1 MGKCRSEKRTK
12 IWWLGCRCVMIVDV
26 QHAEGPREVPNEWD
40 GTGRE
45 LVKFEVDKVI
55 HAAYHRL
62 YARVEFEQ
70 SGKIDA
76 EVMEVMR
83 GFKNIAYEFCIVR
96 VDSSPSMT
104 AFNFEC
110 PRTEREA
117 SNVLGSFVVH
127 ASPQL
132 AELLGGFT
140 YSYGVDTGDGELA
153 GTFA

>member
-1 MGKCRSEKRTK
+1 
-12 IWWLGCRCVMIVDV
+12 MIVDV
-26 QHAEGPREVPNEWD
+26 QHAEGPREVSNEWD

-45 LVKFEVDKVI
+45 LVKFEVDEI
-55 HAAYHRL
+55 MHAAYCGL
-62 YARVEFEQ
+62 YARVEDEQ

-83 GFKNIAYEFCIVR
+83 GLKDIACEFCVVR

-110 PRTEREA
+110 PCTEREA

-132 AELLGGFT
+132 AELHGGVT
-140 YSYGVDTGDGELA
+140 YSCGVDTGDGELA